1 MSRLETLRSIETE
14 LSKMREV
21 LTHPDD
27 AVLRFLI
34 NLAIEEVQS
43 TYRDE
48 FAQDSK
54 KLEPE

>member
-34 NLAIEEVQS
+34 ALAIEEVQS

-48 FAQDSK
+48 FV
-54 KLEPE
+54 